1 MCAVDLLETACVPMP
16 FAELLQ
22 YSKSVVHSGIVLQ
35 RVASHGRAMLSG
47 MACAMYGI
55 CGEVGVGG
63 LGSEAISIEV
73 EVRGRDMLQV

>member
-16 FAELLQ
+16 FVELLQ
-22 YSKSVVHSGIVLQ
+22 YSKSVAHSGIVLQ
-35 RVASHGRAMLSG
+35 RVASHGRAKLSG

-63 LGSEAISIEV
+63 LGSEALSTEV
-73 EVRGRDMLQV
+73 EVPW